1 MTLLFTQQLKDL
13 RLSKN
18 LSQDQVA
25 KSIGVSRPT
34 YVAIENG
41 KSELSLDQAQKLAG
55 IFGLDLNELATGNV
69 PDIEKYKHMILAYLR
84 SGLSKDGR
92 VPKTKLAKLLYLADF
107 SWYYNNLQSMS
118 GMPYRK
124 ITHGPVPDMFFRA
137 IAELEE
143 SGKIEIEKKKFDEGK
158 DVFLIKES
166 ESNINE
172 NINSLSKEQ
181 KDLIKNISKK
191 WASKKTQEIVNFT
204 HNQMPYSICRE
215 NEIIPYILITQED
228 PDKVY

>member
-1 MTLLFTQQLKDL
+1 M
-13 RLSKN
+13 
-18 LSQDQVA
+18 
-25 KSIGVSRPT
+25 
-34 YVAIENG
+34 
-41 KSELSLDQAQKLAG
+41 
-55 IFGLDLNELATGNV
+55 
-69 PDIEKYKHMILAYLR
+69 
-84 SGLSKDGR
+84 
-92 VPKTKLAKLLYLADF
+92 
-107 SWYYNNLQSMS
+107 
-118 GMPYRK
+118 
-124 ITHGPVPDMFFRA
+124 
-137 IAELEE
+137 
-143 SGKIEIEKKKFDEGK
+143 
-158 DVFLIKES
+158 IKES